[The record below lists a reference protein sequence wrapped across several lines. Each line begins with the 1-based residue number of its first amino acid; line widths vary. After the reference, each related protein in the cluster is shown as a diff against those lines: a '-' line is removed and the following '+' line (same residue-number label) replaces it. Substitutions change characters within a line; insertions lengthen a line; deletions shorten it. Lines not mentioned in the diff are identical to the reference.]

1 MICRI
6 ERFLPAL
13 VLPALLHGA
22 DAYERIAAV
31 SAQVEESLK
40 KYDVPGA
47 SVAVFEGYHLVWAK
61 GYGTVDVRT
70 HKPVEPTTLFQ
81 AASISKPVAALAAMR
96 LVQAGMLNLDT
107 NVNHYLKSWSLPES
121 DLTKAS
127 PVTLRLIMS
136 HTAGL
141 NVHGFRGYEAG
152 SDIPTV
158 PQVLDGKAPANSE
171 AVRVTVAPTTK
182 FEYSGGGYTIL
193 QQLLMDVTHE
203 AFPDLMHNLVLGPLG
218 MSLSTYEQPIPASAV
233 PLASTAHEP
242 HGQPINGDRHIYP
255 EMAAAGLSTTP
266 SELARFAMAIQQAR
280 EGVPSAI
287 ISKQL
292 AELMTTPYMPGSF
305 GLGFEMLRSNEKEK
319 RFFGHTGGNVGYRCM
334 LLATLHGGNG
344 VAAMTNGDEF
354 KAVSEIVNK
363 VVAEYGW

>member
-1 MICRI
+1 MPKIA
-6 ERFLPAL
+6 RFFPAL

-22 DAYERIAAV
+22 DVYERIAAV
-31 SAQVEESLK
+31 STQVEESLK

-47 SVAVFEGYHLVWAK
+47 SVAVFEGYRLVWAK
-61 GYGTVDVRT
+61 GYGTADVRT
-70 HKPVEPTTLFQ
+70 HRPVEPTTLFQ
-81 AASISKPVAALAAMR
+81 AASISKPVAALATMR
-96 LVQAGMLNLDT
+96 LVQSGMLNLDT
-107 NVNHYLKSWSLPES
+107 NVNEYLKGWSLPEN
-121 DLTKAS
+121 DLTKAT

-141 NVHGFRGYEAG
+141 TVHGFRGYEAG
-152 SDIPTV
+152 SGIPTV

-171 AVRVTVAPTTK
+171 PVRVTVAPGTK

-193 QQLLMDVTHE
+193 QQLLADVTHE
-203 AFPDLMHNLVLGPLG
+203 KFPELMRNLVLGPVG

-233 PLASTAHEP
+233 PFASTAHEP
-242 HGQPINGDRHIYP
+242 HGHPIKGDRHTYP

-280 EGVPSAI
+280 EGFPGAI

-292 AELMTTPYMPGSF
+292 AQLMTTPHIPGSF

-334 LLATLHGGNG
+334 LLATLQGGNG
-344 VAAMTNGDEF
+344 VAVMTNGDEF

-363 VVAEYGW
+363 VVSEYGW